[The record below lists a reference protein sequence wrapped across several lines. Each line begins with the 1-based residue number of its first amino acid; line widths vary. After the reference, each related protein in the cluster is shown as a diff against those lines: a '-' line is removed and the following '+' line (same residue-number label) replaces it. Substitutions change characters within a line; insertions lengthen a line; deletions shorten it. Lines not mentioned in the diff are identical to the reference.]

1 MGAIP
6 PSAPTSAMVLAA
18 GLGTRM
24 RPLTDIRPKP
34 LIEVAG
40 RTLLDRALDNF
51 EAAGVTSIVVN
62 AHYFADQIEVHLS
75 ARAADGG
82 AAHYV
87 ISDERD
93 ALLETGGGVAKALP
107 LLAGD
112 PLLIANADN
121 LWLDGSENTVSRL
134 AAEWD
139 PERMDALLLVVD
151 RAEAAG
157 YDGAGD
163 FHREPSGRLHR
174 RGHDLTANYVFS
186 GVQLLSRRLFTDLPD
201 GAFSLNLLYNRALAA
216 GRLYGLVHTG
226 LWHHVGTPEAVEEA
240 TARLEQLSH
249 RVVHPAV
256 KKVRPDKSLEL
267 RTDSIRSQL

>member
-1 MGAIP
+1 VARRPLAGGGMTGNI
-6 PSAPTSAMVLAA
+6 PTSGSISGMVLAA

-24 RPLTDIRPKP
+24 RPLTDTKPKP

-51 EAAGVTSIVVN
+51 EAAGVTRIVVN
-62 AHYFADQIEVHLS
+62 AHYFADQIEAHVS
-75 ARAADGG
+75 ARAANGG
-82 AAHYV
+82 AAQYL
-87 ISDERD
+87 ISDER
-93 ALLETGGGVAKALP
+93 AELLETGGGVAKALP
-107 LLAGD
+107 LLGNSD

-121 LWLDGSENTVSRL
+121 LWLDGAENTITRL
-134 AAEWD
+134 AAEWA
-139 PERMDALLLVVD
+139 PERMDALLLVID

-186 GVQLLSRRLFTDLPD
+186 GVQLLSRRLFADVPQ
-201 GAFSLNLLYNRALAA
+201 GPFSLNLLYNRALAA

-226 LWHHVGTPEAVEEA
+226 LWHHVGTPEAVGEVA
-240 TARLEQLSH
+240 ARLRQ
-249 RVVHPAV
+249 R
-256 KKVRPDKSLEL
+256 
-267 RTDSIRSQL
+267 

>member
-1 MGAIP
+1 MAAVPG
-6 PSAPTSAMVLAA
+6 SGMVLAA

-24 RPLTDIRPKP
+24 RPLTDTRPKP

-51 EAAGVTSIVVN
+51 EAAGVKTIVVN
-62 AHYFADQIEVHLS
+62 AHYFADQIEAHMS
-75 ARAADGG
+75 ARAASGG
-82 AAHYV
+82 AARYV
-87 ISDERD
+87 VSDER
-93 ALLETGGGVAKALP
+93 AELLETGGGVAKALP
-107 LLAGD
+107 LLEGD

-121 LWLDGSENTVSRL
+121 LWLDGAENTVARL

-151 RAEAAG
+151 REEAKG

-186 GVQLLSRRLFTDLPD
+186 GVQLLSRRLFENLPE

-216 GRLYGLVHTG
+216 ERLYGLVHTG
-226 LWHHVGTPEAVEEA
+226 LWHHVGTPDAVAEAA
-240 TARLEQLSH
+240 ARLTKQG
-249 RVVHPAV
+249 
-256 KKVRPDKSLEL
+256 
-267 RTDSIRSQL
+267 